1 MNAMFSTSTSSGG
14 SNTNRAGHH
23 EYDYDDD
30 DDEGHHHGGSG
41 SGGISGSGRGGGGV
55 SGSGGGSGGSGSSA
69 LKTFKK
75 AVARRRRVL
84 AAQHISAALL
94 VSYLVLPPVAMK
106 HFQALDC
113 IPFNHDG
120 SSYLRVD
127 TAIDCDSSSYQAFRT
142 AVLLF
147 LVLYQSVPVLWFVM
161 LHKQRK
167 RLNPATSKA
176 DPTLALFVR
185 DQDRGI
191 DSIRFL

>member
-1 MNAMFSTSTSSGG
+1 M
-14 SNTNRAGHH
+14 
-23 EYDYDDD
+23 
-30 DDEGHHHGGSG
+30 
-41 SGGISGSGRGGGGV
+41 
-55 SGSGGGSGGSGSSA
+55 
-69 LKTFKK
+69 
-75 AVARRRRVL
+75 AVAVAVAEVAHPLSRRSKKQWPGAAGFL

-147 LVLYQSVPVLWFVM
+147 LVLYQSVPLLWFVM
-161 LHKQRK
+161 LHKQPR
-167 RLNPATSKA
+167 RQTQRWRCL
-176 DPTLALFVR
+176 
-185 DQDRGI
+185 
-191 DSIRFL
+191 